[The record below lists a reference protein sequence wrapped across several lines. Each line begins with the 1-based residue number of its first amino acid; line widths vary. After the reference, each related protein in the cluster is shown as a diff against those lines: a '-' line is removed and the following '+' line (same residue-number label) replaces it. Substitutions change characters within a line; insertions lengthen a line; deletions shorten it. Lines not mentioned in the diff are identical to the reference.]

1 MKVWK
6 SKEKSTETLYV
17 LKRLVS
23 IYQVIFII
31 LYWLIDIVLST
42 DQITSMFE
50 TILEKC
56 KENNNSI
63 EMSRVIQL
71 MVDHI
76 KEILDRKQIAFV
88 ASHGTRFI
96 WLISNSYID

>member
-1 MKVWK
+1 M
-6 SKEKSTETLYV
+6 SKLQHVSPSTVYENLRVSYGVASILNTFATLSSQARRPAWQIYLINVETLI
-17 LKRLVS
+17 RNR
-23 IYQVIFII
+23 
-31 LYWLIDIVLST
+31 
-42 DQITSMFE
+42 
-50 TILEKC
+50 

-88 ASHGTRFI
+88 ASHGTR
-96 WLISNSYID
+96 LL

>member
-6 SKEKSTETLYV
+6 SKEKNIETLYV

-23 IYQVIFII
+23 IYQVNFII
-31 LYWLIDIVLST
+31 IWWITDIILST
-42 DQITSMFE
+42 DQISNMFE

-56 KENNNSI
+56 KENNDSI
-63 EMSRVIQL
+63 EMSTVIQL

-88 ASHGTRFI
+88 ASHGTR
-96 WLISNSYID
+96 LL

>member
-6 SKEKSTETLYV
+6 SKEKSIETLYV

-56 KENNNSI
+56 KENNDSI
-63 EMSRVIQL
+63 EMSTVIQL

-88 ASHGTRFI
+88 ASHGTR
-96 WLISNSYID
+96 LL

>member
-1 MKVWK
+1 
-6 SKEKSTETLYV
+6 
-17 LKRLVS
+17 
-23 IYQVIFII
+23 
-31 LYWLIDIVLST
+31 
-42 DQITSMFE
+42 MFE

-96 WLISNSYID
+96 